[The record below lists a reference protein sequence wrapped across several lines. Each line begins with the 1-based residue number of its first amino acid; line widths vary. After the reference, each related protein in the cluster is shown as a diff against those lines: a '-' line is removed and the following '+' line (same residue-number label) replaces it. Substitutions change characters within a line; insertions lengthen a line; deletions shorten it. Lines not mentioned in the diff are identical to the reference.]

1 LTLSNKKNYKGKP
14 NSNKESKESTKD
26 NMKSRP
32 KKIYKKKLTLKIAK
46 ITVQTINQARKSR
59 VKINRK
65 KRILYKQQQKYKEL
79 NTNKIAI
86 STTKLIMTIS
96 L

>member
-1 LTLSNKKNYKGKP
+1 
-14 NSNKESKESTKD
+14 
-26 NMKSRP
+26 MKSRP

-46 ITVQTINQARKSR
+46 IAVQTINQARKNLVR
-59 VKINRK
+59 TNRSK
-65 KRILYKQQQKYKEL
+65 GILYKQQKKYKEL

>member
-1 LTLSNKKNYKGKP
+1 
-14 NSNKESKESTKD
+14 
-26 NMKSRP
+26 MKSRP

-46 ITVQTINQARKSR
+46 IAVQTINQARKSL
-59 VKINRK
+59 VKINRS
-65 KRILYKQQQKYKEL
+65 KRILYKQQKKYKEL